1 MTEISLILPLPPS
14 INVYWGFS
22 GHKRFLTLQ
31 AREFK
36 VQVAHIV
43 SQQPIRFGNK
53 RLDVNIVFHFKDKR
67 RTDLDNYCKSLFD
80 ALTQANQRWKMLD
93 KNKCI
98 TFLIFLRY
106 DCRSQSDDCQTNFW
120 IKGQKC
126 WNSHPMM
133 V

>member
-80 ALTQANQRWKMLD
+80 ALTQANLMD
-93 KNKCI
+93 
-98 TFLIFLRY
+98 
-106 DCRSQSDDCQTNFW
+106 DDSQIDSFSVIRGEN
-120 IKGQKC
+120 IKGGKC
-126 WNSHPMM
+126 SIKINVLHF
-133 V
+133 